1 MLNERKFTDQQTN
14 RDERAIDSLLKQ
26 AQLSS
31 HSGDGTSKFSQMA
44 RDRAALLR
52 KTQKHLKKSKR
63 LRDSVE
69 YEEDVINE
77 DDFAEGVKDQFKMA
91 GISGRLARPMKD
103 KVKGDLKSGDVRTA
117 RDSSRDIHPDDMSDI
132 QALHKRGDKAGISR
146 IIAARNKMDKPMGES
161 VINEEDPHV
170 SADPRHPANQRN
182 SDQSGSG
189 RTHPYVHTNPHTGK
203 KVRTRLGGATHIH
216 PKTGASQR
224 TDGVFDSKTKGI
236 PTQVPVTDSERKRL
250 KTANEGVSDIIK
262 GAYGAAK
269 KLTGKFDDA
278 LDNKTKGFEKRV
290 DDKFNKPAKTK
301 LGKLGQ
307 KLFNSVEY
315 PIEAGESNEGYGPGP
330 SYGKKGLK
338 GFRRFESKPGKVDE
352 LNTSTLKSYISK
364 ANKSADNSMDTAMDG
379 DTRREREDATH
390 TVNRRRK
397 GVRNAK
403 DIIKQ
408 RASDAALDWENSDDG
423 MDSRVIST

>member
-91 GISGRLARPMKD
+91 GISGRLTRPMKD

-132 QALHKRGDKAGISR
+132 QALHKKGDKAGISR

-170 SADPRHPANQRN
+170 SADPRHPANQRS

-189 RTHPYVHTNPHTGK
+189 RTHPYVHTNPHTGT

-216 PKTGASQR
+216 PKTGASKR
-224 TDGVFDSKTKGI
+224 TDGVFDSGSKGI
-236 PTQVPVTDSERKRL
+236 PTQKPVTDSERNRL
-250 KTANEGVSDIIK
+250 KTA
-262 GAYGAAK
+262 
-269 KLTGKFDDA
+269 
-278 LDNKTKGFEKRV
+278 
-290 DDKFNKPAKTK
+290 
-301 LGKLGQ
+301 
-307 KLFNSVEY
+307 
-315 PIEAGESNEGYGPGP
+315 NEGYGPGP

>member
-69 YEEDVINE
+69 YEEE
-77 DDFAEGVKDQFKMA
+77 
-91 GISGRLARPMKD
+91 
-103 KVKGDLKSGDVRTA
+103 
-117 RDSSRDIHPDDMSDI
+117 
-132 QALHKRGDKAGISR
+132 
-146 IIAARNKMDKPMGES
+146 

-170 SADPRHPANQRN
+170 SSDPRHPANQRS

-189 RTHPYVHTNPHTGK
+189 RTYPYVHTNPHTGE

-216 PKTGASQR
+216 PKTGASER
-224 TDGVFDSKTKGI
+224 TDGVFDPNTRGI
-236 PTQVPVTDSERKRL
+236 PSQKPVTDRERERL
-250 KTANEGVSDIIK
+250 KAANEGVSDTIE
-262 GAYGAAK
+262 GAYDIATK
-269 KLTGKFDDA
+269 VTDKFNKV
-278 LDNKTKGFEKRV
+278 LDKAMKPVEDRAEK
-290 DDKFNKPAKTK
+290 KFNKPAKTT

-330 SYGKKGLK
+330 SYGKKGLR
-338 GFRRFESKPGKVDE
+338 GFRRFEDKPGKVNE

-364 ANKSADNSMDTAMDG
+364 AQKDNTERVVQLTDKPSHMKADKGEMQKL
-379 DTRREREDATH
+379 RKRQ
-390 TVNRRRK
+390 K
-397 GVRNAK
+397 GVVKAK

-423 MDSRVIST
+423 MDSRVIGT